1 MKEIIKLIKTMKRI
15 LNIKTIDKEGEEVK
29 LSGWVH
35 IRRDHGKII
44 FVDLRDKSGLIQLV
58 FLPENKEVYK
68 LANSLRSEWV
78 IEVIGKVNK
87 RPNGM
92 INKNLP
98 TGEVEIEVQ
107 ELKIFN
113 KG

>member
-1 MKEIIKLIKTMKRI
+1 LI
-15 LNIKTIDKEGEEVK
+15 KEGEEVK

-58 FLPENKEVYK
+58 FFYRVKIKEVYK

-78 IEVIGKVNK
+78 IEVI
-87 RPNGM
+87 R
-92 INKNLP
+92 
-98 TGEVEIEVQ
+98 
-107 ELKIFN
+107 
-113 KG
+113 